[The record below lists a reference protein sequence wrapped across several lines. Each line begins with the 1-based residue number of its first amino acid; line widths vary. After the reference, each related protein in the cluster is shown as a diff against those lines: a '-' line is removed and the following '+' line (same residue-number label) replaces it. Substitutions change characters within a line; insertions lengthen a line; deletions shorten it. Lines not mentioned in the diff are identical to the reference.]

1 MPTSEHI
8 DAVAGVIEQSMNMQ
22 GPMRRLFGVEVGEAT
37 EVLLRQEAT
46 IAAQAILDSTGTAV
60 HAAMLDALVRAEKA
74 PVEVQGPVRRSE
86 AVSRCGYQII
96 DRDGD
101 EAPCDEPATGW
112 RWYQDVGEHEDL
124 IDVACEFH
132 RNEGGDRM
140 HGLMQQV
147 QTLRADL
154 RHIAEC
160 LGEDPDDVPE
170 GHRLVDHMALRV
182 GYLRGRD
189 AGFDDVEA
197 ERDALAARVAHL
209 AEPGDPDARM
219 DAYYYG
225 FTRTGIG
232 VVDNILS
239 AVAKAGKSYHGTDM
253 WGEELFG
260 GGTCE
265 SRIQDAADA
274 AAEQIRAALTGSEA
288 DTSDTHLTTH
298 ESEEDADA

>member
-1 MPTSEHI
+1 MTPNPENVPTVDLTTDEWVGTGASPS
-8 DAVAGVIEQSMNMQ
+8 ASTAGPVA
-22 GPMRRLFGVEVGEAT
+22 RL
-37 EVLLRQEAT
+37 
-46 IAAQAILDSTGTAV
+46 
-60 HAAMLDALVRAEKA
+60 RAEKA

-170 GHRLVDHMALRV
+170 GHRLVDHLALRV

-197 ERDALAARVAHL
+197 ERDALAAKVERIIKAQGVMPAD
-209 AEPGDPDARM
+209 EV
-219 DAYYYG
+219 
-225 FTRTGIG
+225 TRIEWRYL
-232 VVDNILS
+232 D
-239 AVAKAGKSYHGTDM
+239 
-253 WGEELFG
+253 GE
-260 GGTCE
+260 
-265 SRIQDAADA
+265 AAT
-274 AAEQIRAALTGSEA
+274 R
-288 DTSDTHLTTH
+288 
-298 ESEEDADA
+298 